1 MRTLVLGLGNSI
13 LSDDNVGL
21 CVAQALRGR
30 FDEQEVTV
38 MESDLAGLGL
48 LDALVGYQRAIIVD
62 SIQTKEGKPGQ
73 IYRLGPEDLMA
84 SRHSVSPHDV
94 NLLTAL
100 ELGKTLE
107 LEVPQEVIIIAI
119 EVTDVTTFG
128 ESCTPEV
135 AAAIPQAVEIVARE
149 VKGETPV

>member
-1 MRTLVLGLGNSI
+1 
-13 LSDDNVGL
+13 
-21 CVAQALRGR
+21 
-30 FDEQEVTV
+30 

-128 ESCTPEV
+128 ESCTTEV